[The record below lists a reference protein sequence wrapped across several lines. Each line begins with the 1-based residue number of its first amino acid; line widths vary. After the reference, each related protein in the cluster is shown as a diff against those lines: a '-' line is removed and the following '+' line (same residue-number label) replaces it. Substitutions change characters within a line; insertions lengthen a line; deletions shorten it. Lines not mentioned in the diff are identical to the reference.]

1 MIEGVGYL
9 KAKDF
14 RLDEGEGFAVNFD
27 NAFTGLGGHVRELLS
42 EICSAQLYLAMCD
55 SGCW

>member
-27 NAFTGLGGHVRELLS
+27 NAFTGLGGHVRELVS
-42 EICSAQLYLAMCD
+42 EIC
-55 SGCW
+55 